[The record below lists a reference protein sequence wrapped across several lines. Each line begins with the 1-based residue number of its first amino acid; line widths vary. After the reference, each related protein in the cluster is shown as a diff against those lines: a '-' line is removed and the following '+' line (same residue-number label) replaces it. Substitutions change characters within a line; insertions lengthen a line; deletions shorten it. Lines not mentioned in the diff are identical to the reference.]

1 MPIRCAATM
10 RPTTLTALLLAG
22 ALSATAVVAA
32 VAVAAP
38 VPGRAPTISGKPNFE
53 QPLTCN
59 KGTWSADA
67 VSFSYAW
74 AISGG
79 STIAGGQILKVPASA
94 IDYDL
99 VCIVTAADAQGATT
113 AASSS
118 EVLIGAG
125 ISAVKI
131 TKATVTDGLVT
142 ISGFVGPA
150 DARKRGPEGWS
161 SVVLD
166 RLISGQQYEQLA
178 GPKIVRSRGGAFAI
192 SGHDTPGR
200 HTYVINYEPAIGS
213 GFAPGRAAR
222 KLTIG

>member
-1 MPIRCAATM
+1 M
-10 RPTTLTALLLAG
+10 RRTTLTAVLLAG
-22 ALSATAVVAA
+22 GLSATAVA
-32 VAVAAP
+32 VAIAAP
-38 VPGRAPTISGKPNFE
+38 VPGKPPTISGQPHFE
-53 QPLTCN
+53 QTLTCS

-79 STIAGGQILKVPASA
+79 STIAGGQSLKVPASA

-118 EVLIGAG
+118 QVLIGAG

-131 TKATVTDGLVT
+131 TKATVTNGLVT
-142 ISGFVGPA
+142 ISGLVGPA
-150 DARKRGPEGWS
+150 DARRRGPEGWS

-166 RLISGQQYEQLA
+166 RLISGQQYAQLA
-178 GPKIVRSRGGAFAI
+178 GPKIVRSKDGAFTI
-192 SGHDTPGR
+192 SAHDTRGR
-200 HTYVINYEPAIGS
+200 HTYVINYEPSAGS
-213 GFAPGRAAR
+213 GFAPGRATR
-222 KLTIG
+222 KLTVGS